1 MVLID
6 ECISL
11 QLLEFPSFCT
21 DACFVFLHDVSSTSD
36 DVLKENVLSAVSSII
51 TINIVL
57 SLCVSSSHALIGQG
71 GKLQ

>member
-11 QLLEFPSFCT
+11 QLLEFQV
-21 DACFVFLHDVSSTSD
+21 FVQMHALFFLHDVSSTSD

-51 TINIVL
+51 TINVVL
-57 SLCVSSSHALIGQG
+57 SLCVSSSHALLGQG

>member
-6 ECISL
+6 ECISSIAGV
-11 QLLEFPSFCT
+11 PSFCP
-21 DACFVFLHDVSSTSD
+21 DACFVFLYDVSSTSD

-51 TINIVL
+51 TINVVL
-57 SLCVSSSHALIGQG
+57 SLCVSSSHALLGQG